1 MANAE
6 SKTNT
11 KRKSGRPAKLTKE
24 ATEKIIAAMRAG
36 AYIETAAALA
46 GIHRD
51 SLYEWLKRGAASPA
65 SEYGKFAQAVEKALA
80 ESELRDLT
88 NIMAAAQTQWQASAW
103 RLERRYPERY
113 SLRTRVESTHAGPD
127 GGPVQVVSKIEIEF
141 VDPPSETGADDGHN
155 TGAVPE

>member
-6 SKTNT
+6 SKTKP
-11 KRKSGRPAKLTKE
+11 KRKSGRPTKLTKD
-24 ATEKIIAAMRAG
+24 AQDKIIAAMRAG

-46 GIHRD
+46 GIHKD
-51 SLYEWLKRGAASPA
+51 SLYEWLKRGAAQPK
-65 SEYGKFAQAVEKALA
+65 SEFGKFAQAVEKALA

-88 NIMAAAQTQWQASAW
+88 NILAASQTQWQASAW

-113 SLRTRVESTHAGPD
+113 SLRTRVDSTHAGPD

-141 VDPPSETGADDGHN
+141 VDPPTENGADDGK
-155 TGAVPE
+155 GPSAVPE